1 VSERILIEDRLADQP
16 QGPWSVPPSPEP
28 PRGAPRAPRRVSV
41 GLAIWLG
48 LIAATAGA
56 FALLTFFFPGQLT
69 GMDQA
74 GALQTIGL
82 MALVSSGL
90 VFARRSSLGAAARNL
105 AIWVAVG
112 AVLIVGYSFRTEAAA
127 AFERVRGELIP
138 AYATS
143 DAPHEVTITASEDG
157 HFYVVGQV
165 NGEPVRFVV
174 DTGAS
179 GIVLSPADAQRAG
192 IDPAS
197 LKFNSPAETAN
208 GVGYGA
214 AVTARSLDVGQM
226 RLTSVPMEVN
236 QAPMSFSLLGMG
248 FLARLDS
255 FEVHGDQMTFRWKG

>member
-1 VSERILIEDRLADQP
+1 LPDQP
-16 QGPWSVPPSPEP
+16 PGPWSFPPANEP
-28 PRGAPRAPRRVSV
+28 PRRAPLASRRVSV
-41 GLAIWLG
+41 GLAIWLA
-48 LIAATAGA
+48 LIAVTAGA
-56 FALLTFFFPGQLT
+56 FALLTFLFPGQVT

-90 VFARRSSLGAAARNL
+90 VFARRASLGTAARDL
-105 AIWVAVG
+105 AIWVAIG

-138 AYATS
+138 AYAAS
-143 DAPHEVTITASEDG
+143 DAPHEATITASQDG
-157 HFYVVGQV
+157 HFYVMGQV
-165 NGEPVRFVV
+165 NGAPVRFVV

-179 GIVLSPADAQRAG
+179 GIVLSPADALHAG

-197 LKFNSPAETAN
+197 LKFDSPAETAN

-226 RLTSVPMEVN
+226 RLTSVPIEVN
-236 QAPMSFSLLGMG
+236 QSPMSFSLLGMG
-248 FLARLDS
+248 FLERLDS

>member
-1 VSERILIEDRLADQP
+1 LPDQP
-16 QGPWSVPPSPEP
+16 QGPWSFPPAPEP
-28 PRGAPRAPRRVSV
+28 PRRGPVASRRFSV

-48 LIAATAGA
+48 LIAAVAAA
-56 FALLTFFFPGQLT
+56 FALLIFVFPGQVG
-69 GMDQA
+69 GMSQVD
-74 GALQTIGL
+74 ALQVVGL
-82 MALVSSGL
+82 MALASSGL
-90 VFARRSSLGAAARNL
+90 VFARRASLGTMARNL
-105 AIWVAVG
+105 AIWVGIG

-138 AYATS
+138 AYAAS
-143 DAPHEVTITASEDG
+143 DAPQQITINASEDG
-157 HFYVVGQV
+157 HFYVMGQV
-165 NGEPVRFVV
+165 NGAPVRFVI

-197 LKFNSPAETAN
+197 LKFDSPAETAN

-214 AVTARSLDVGQM
+214 AITARSLDVGQM
-226 RLTSVPMEVN
+226 RLASVPMEVN

-248 FLARLDS
+248 FLKRLDS